1 MGPKPSVNYWK
12 SRKGYLCCFRGKQ
25 ILLCSGP
32 DDGPTGPT
40 YLKALDE
47 FQKLL
52 KGEERRQ
59 AEGLTLREVLERYLS
74 HISKKRSAGTL
85 EIRHRS
91 LMPFVNHSD
100 AKGCLGERLVDTLKH
115 VDVYNFLEH
124 METVPR
130 PHQRRKEQKH
140 RKPVTWGMG
149 SQRNFII
156 GVNAALNWA
165 VKSGLISKNPLSG
178 IDKPGAASRGAE
190 ALLGSNAE
198 EIEAAHAQIMKASR
212 PHWHPFIQ
220 ALKDT
225 GARPGELA
233 AATAADFKPHM
244 GAFVFHKD
252 STRRADQFAHKT
264 AKRKD
269 RVIFLPEPT
278 LTAVKELVAKYPSG
292 PLFRRK
298 NGKAFGKVNF
308 VDRFMKLR
316 RRLKMPHLTAYSY
329 RHTFATEMLKA
340 GMDVDTLAELMG
352 NSPMVIRLH
361 YSHLLAD
368 AKGLREK
375 LERFKAAAGKR
386 NPSLADV

>member
-1 MGPKPSVNYWK
+1 MCWID
-12 SRKGYLCCFRGKQ
+12 GKQ
-25 ILLCSGP
+25 TLLASGP
-32 DDGPTGPT
+32 DDAPKGPT
-40 YLKALDE
+40 YLKALED
-47 FQKLL
+47 FQAIL
-52 KGEERRQ
+52 KNEARRK
-59 AEGLTLREVLERYLS
+59 ADGLTVREVLEQYLK
-74 HISKKRSAGTL
+74 HIGTKRSAGTVA
-85 EIRHRS
+85 IRQRA
-91 LMPFVNHSD
+91 LMPFVNFSTG
-100 AKGCLGERLVDTLKH
+100 KGCYGEKLAEALTH
-115 VDVYNFLEH
+115 VDVYKFLEH

-130 PHQRRKEQKH
+130 PHKRRKPQRF
-140 RKPVTWGMG
+140 RKPVTWGPG

-165 VKSGLISKNPLSG
+165 VKSGLISRNPLSG
-178 IDKPGAASRGAE
+178 IDKPGAVSRGAE
-190 ALLGSNAE
+190 ALLGTNAE
-198 EIEAAHAQIMKASR
+198 EIEAAHKRILAVSR
-212 PHWHPFIQ
+212 PHWRPFIQ

-225 GARPGELA
+225 GARPGEIA
-233 AATAADFKPHM
+233 AATAADFKPDM

-252 STRRADQFAHKT
+252 STRKAGQFAHKT

-269 RVIFLPEPT
+269 RVIFLSGET
-278 LTAVKELVAKYPSG
+278 LRNVRELVAKYPTG

-375 LERFKAAAGKR
+375 LERFTMAAAGKKT
-386 NPSLADV
+386 PSPAGAA